1 MPLLEAY
8 EHATHSGDTQQR
20 LELAT
25 AIYQGISPDPE
36 LFLNRIDLLGP
47 YSMIEHLF
55 ITTDGEGRVV
65 YTAMGQRHLQLVQEY
80 ETLIGRMAKPLYD
93 DCPNFRPIDGAYSPY
108 GVLYGFSSNLLEHM
122 ALKTL
127 TPDAVT
133 RFSLEDVF
141 TDGDADKLAW
151 VSGWR
156 KLPHITRDVAKLFE
170 YPQQFAKDIFDRIE
184 QALHRRVTKVR
195 RTPGSKRSPVRFAR
209 R

>member
-1 MPLLEAY
+1 M
-8 EHATHSGDTQQR
+8 ATAEQR

-36 LFLNRIDLLGP
+36 LFLNRLDLLGP

-55 ITTDGEGRVV
+55 ITTDGDGHVV
-65 YTAMGQRHLQLVQEY
+65 YTPTGQRHLQLVQEY

-170 YPQQFAKDIFDRIE
+170 YPQQFARGHFQSNRASAAQTCCQWCGE
-184 QALHRRVTKVR
+184 RCC
-195 RTPGSKRSPVRFAR
+195 SKRSPVHFAR

>member
-1 MPLLEAY
+1 
-8 EHATHSGDTQQR
+8 
-20 LELAT
+20 
-25 AIYQGISPDPE
+25 
-36 LFLNRIDLLGP
+36 
-47 YSMIEHLF
+47 
-55 ITTDGEGRVV
+55 
-65 YTAMGQRHLQLVQEY
+65 
-80 ETLIGRMAKPLYD
+80 MAKPLYD
-93 DCPNFRPIDGAYSPY
+93 DCPSFRPIDGAYSPY

-170 YPQQFAKDIFDRIE
+170 YPQQFARDIFNRIE
-184 QALHRRVTKVR
+184 QALHRRVANGAANAAAQNGR
-195 RTPGSKRSPVRFAR
+195 LFILSEDDSQADANALPMPELRPILPILG
-209 R
+209 